1 LLSSR
6 KSVAAD
12 VTGDGHVEFEVE
24 SHWHPMT
31 AHEHGAVWQP
41 SAVDRARRWAALG
54 SHGLTVWMTGLS
66 GAGKSTLAEA
76 TLVALTEAARPA
88 YILDADN
95 LRHGLNRDLG
105 FSPADR
111 SENARRVAEVALAVA
126 DAGLICLV
134 PIISPYRADRTA
146 ARLRHEENGLP
157 FMEVFVDA
165 SVAVCTAR
173 DTKGLY
179 RRNAS
184 GTLTGLTGVDAPY
197 EAPLVPDV
205 HLLTDSGP
213 VEPMV
218 IDILHSIDALIA
230 AIQ

>member
-1 LLSSR
+1 M
-6 KSVAAD
+6 
-12 VTGDGHVEFEVE
+12 GDGHIEIAVEG
-24 SHWHPMT
+24 HCHPMT

-41 SAVDRARRWAALG
+41 SAVDRARRWAAMG
-54 SHGLTVWMTGLS
+54 SQGMTVWFTGLS

-76 TLVALTEAARPA
+76 TLATLTAAGRPA

-134 PIISPYRADRTA
+134 PIISPYRADRAA
-146 ARLRHEENGLP
+146 ARLRHEDNGLP
-157 FMEVFVDA
+157 FAEVFVDA
-165 SVAVCTAR
+165 SVTVCAAR
-173 DTKGLY
+173 DPKGLY

-184 GTLTGLTGVDAPY
+184 GTLAGLTGVDAPY
-197 EAPLVPDV
+197 EAPLAPAL
-205 HLLTDSGP
+205 HLLTDGASVDP
-213 VEPMV
+213 LV
-218 IDILHSIDALIA
+218 IDIVHAIDALLA
-230 AIQ
+230 ATQ